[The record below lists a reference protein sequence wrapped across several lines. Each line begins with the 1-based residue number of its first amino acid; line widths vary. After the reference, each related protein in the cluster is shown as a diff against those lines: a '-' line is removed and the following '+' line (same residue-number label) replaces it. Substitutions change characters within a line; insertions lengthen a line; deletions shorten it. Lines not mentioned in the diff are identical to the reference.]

1 MKKPEIKKDA
11 LYQLLR
17 EGKIDDFNS
26 RHAAGEPCDLAGAD
40 FRGLDLRG
48 LIADGL
54 DLSGC
59 YFRQSDLRGVDLSKT
74 NLLGASIHGA
84 KISGVYFP
92 ADLPAD
98 EILMSLEHGT
108 RMRYGVPVRASS
120 TGTFLPLRGCDE
132 MFRRCPR
139 CM

>member
-1 MKKPEIKKDA
+1 MSHEAPTIKSDP

-26 RHAAGEPCDLAGAD
+26 RYKAGEQCDLTGAD

-54 DLSGC
+54 DLSGS
-59 YFRQSDLRGVDLSKT
+59 YFRQADLRGVDLSTAK
-74 NLLGASIHGA
+74 LVGASIHGA
-84 KISGVYFP
+84 KISGVFFP

-108 RMRYGVPVRASS
+108 RMRYGVPVRASKS
-120 TGTFLPLRGCDE
+120 
-132 MFRRCPR
+132 
-139 CM
+139 

>member
-1 MKKPEIKKDA
+1 MSQAPAIKSDP

-17 EGKIDDFNS
+17 EGKVEDFNS
-26 RHAAGEPCDLAGAD
+26 RRKAGESCDLTGAD

-54 DLSGC
+54 DLSDS
-59 YFRQSDLRGVDLSKT
+59 YFRQTDLRGVDLSTAK
-74 NLLGASIHGA
+74 LVGASIHGA

-92 ADLPAD
+92 ADLAAE

-108 RMRYGVPVRASS
+108 RLRYGIPVRASK
-120 TGTFLPLRGCDE
+120 G
-132 MFRRCPR
+132 
-139 CM
+139 

>member
-1 MKKPEIKKDA
+1 MSQTPAIKPDP

-17 EGKIDDFNS
+17 EGKVEEFNS
-26 RHAAGEPCDLAGAD
+26 RHAAGEQCDLTGAD

-54 DLSGC
+54 DLSDC
-59 YFRQSDLRGVDLSKT
+59 YFRQADMRGVDLSKT
-74 NLLGASIHGA
+74 KLVGASIHGA

-92 ADLPAD
+92 VDLSAD

-108 RMRYGVPVRASS
+108 RMRYGVPVRASKS
-120 TGTFLPLRGCDE
+120 
-132 MFRRCPR
+132 
-139 CM
+139 